1 MFAFEGRSPRVSA
14 SAWIAPTATL
24 VGDVTVEDE
33 ASVWYGAV
41 LRAGGGGGGGGG
53 AGEGW
58 KGGRTG
64 CGSLITEIRKPAR

>member
-33 ASVWYGAV
+33 ASVW
-41 LRAGGGGGGGGG
+41 
-53 AGEGW
+53 
-58 KGGRTG
+58 
-64 CGSLITEIRKPAR
+64 

>member
-1 MFAFEGRSPRVSA
+1 MLLGRDCPLVDHRRMPMFSFEGRSPRVAA

-41 LRAGGGGGGGGG
+41 LRAD
-53 AGEGW
+53 
-58 KGGRTG
+58 
-64 CGSLITEIRKPAR
+64 